1 MENEPLV
8 DMTPDAVSER
18 KIKMTKLQ
26 ELAEKVWDEMC
37 NEGNIHEKEYWIK
50 GFIVGNNIGK
60 D

>member
-1 MENEPLV
+1 MENKPLV
-8 DMTPDAVSER
+8 DMSPDATQER
-18 KIKMTKLQ
+18 KVKITKLQ

-37 NEGNIHEKEYWIK
+37 NEGDINEKEYWIK